1 MRDRGT
7 NETDRGCGQNWVVIG
22 TDRAQAW
29 PKYKVGALIEA
40 AAKLQNVDKMA
51 ALHEAAGK
59 LATGSESNGIGV

>member
-1 MRDRGT
+1 M
-7 NETDRGCGQNWVVIG
+7 
-22 TDRAQAW
+22 W
-29 PKYKVGALIEA
+29 PKCKMGALIEA